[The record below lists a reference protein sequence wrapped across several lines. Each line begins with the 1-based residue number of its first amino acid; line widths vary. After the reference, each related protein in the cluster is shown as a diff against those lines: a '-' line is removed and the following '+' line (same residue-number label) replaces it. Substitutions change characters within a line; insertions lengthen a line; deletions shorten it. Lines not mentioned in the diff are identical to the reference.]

1 MTPRILIAGR
11 DKQQR
16 RWLRHHLQTLWPDA
30 DPPSFDLKQFSH
42 HLDTVNH
49 RNYDVV
55 LLCSHFG
62 KGTQEPIEGIEWLRE
77 LRRERRLPPLI
88 AVAADGNE
96 LTAVQAMRLGA
107 AAYLPCDLLD
117 AQLLGRTLRKVL
129 HASGR
134 RMRRTSSAR
143 RRNSDRAPGPELPNY
158 TMLRQLGRSARAS
171 VWLARS
177 DAMQRLVA
185 LKVSQPL
192 EGTATD
198 QQQFAREYAAIA
210 ALRDPAIVD
219 IYDYGVHEGREYLA
233 IEYFPCGDLK
243 QRLLHP
249 ISCDESVDYARRIA
263 AALHVV
269 HSSGILHRDLKP
281 PNVMLRPDGSIVL
294 IDFGLAKK
302 VNSDTQSTAVGVL
315 RGSPYYMSPEQ
326 VQGRSL
332 DARSDQYALGV
343 VFYEMLT
350 GRKPFTGLT
359 AMDLMQQHVTGQRPA
374 LPPELAAFEPV
385 VTRLMARERDE
396 RYADMDE
403 GLAALD
409 RLPASV
415 PDAAPADSPEPARQ
429 TA

>member
-62 KGTQEPIEGIEWLRE
+62 NGAEKPIEGIEWLRE

-134 RMRRTSSAR
+134 RMRRTLSAR
-143 RRNSDRAPGPELPNY
+143 RRYGDSAAGPELPNY

-192 EGTATD
+192 EGAATD

-249 ISCDESVDYARRIA
+249 ISSDESVNYARRIA

-326 VQGRSL
+326 VQGRML

-359 AMDLMQQHVTGQRPA
+359 AMDLMQQHVTGERPA

-403 GLAALD
+403 VLAALD
-409 RLPASV
+409 RLPAPAAV
-415 PDAAPADSPEPARQ
+415 PVDSAEPARQ

>member
-1 MTPRILIAGR
+1 MTPRILIVGK

-16 RWLRHHLQTLWPDA
+16 RWLRHHLQTLWPDI

-42 HLDTVNH
+42 HLDTVN
-49 RNYDVV
+49 RQNYDVV
-55 LLCSHFG
+55 LLCTRFEHH
-62 KGTQEPIEGIEWLRE
+62 GTQPSEGIEWLRE

-88 AVAADGNE
+88 AVAAEGNE
-96 LTAVQAMRLGA
+96 LTAVQAVRMGA

-117 AQLLGRTLRKVL
+117 AELLGRTLRKVL
-129 HASGR
+129 HASER
-134 RMRRTSSAR
+134 RVRRSAGAR
-143 RRNSDRAPGPELPNY
+143 RRHTDRSNAGPELPNY

-177 DAMQRLVA
+177 ETLQRVVA
-185 LKVSQPL
+185 VKISQPA
-192 EGTATD
+192 EGSTSDA
-198 QQQFAREYAAIA
+198 QQFAREYEAIA
-210 ALRDPAIVD
+210 ALRDPSIVD
-219 IYDYGVHEGREYLA
+219 IYDYGVHDGREYLA

-249 ISCDESVDYARRIA
+249 ITSAEAIGYTRRIA
-263 AALHVV
+263 AALKVV

-302 VNSDTQSTAVGVL
+302 VNSDTQSTAIGVL

-326 VQGRSL
+326 VQGQTL

-343 VFYEMLT
+343 VLYEMLT

-359 AMDLMQQHVTGQRPA
+359 AMELMQQHVTGERPA
-374 LPPELAAFEPV
+374 LPAAVSVYEPL
-385 VTRLMARERDE
+385 VTRLMARDREE
-396 RYADMDE
+396 RYADMQSVLDE
-403 GLAALD
+403 LESLAA
-409 RLPASV
+409 AGES
-415 PDAAPADSPEPARQ
+415 AAEPERQ
-429 TA
+429 SA